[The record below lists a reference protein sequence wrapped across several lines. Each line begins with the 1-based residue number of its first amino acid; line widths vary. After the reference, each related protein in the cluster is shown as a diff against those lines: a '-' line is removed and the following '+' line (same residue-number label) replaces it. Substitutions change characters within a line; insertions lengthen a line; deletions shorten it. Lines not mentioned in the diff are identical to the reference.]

1 MKRFICALLL
11 VVCAC
16 ASAQLHHDPLTSIEV
31 DQMRDTAQ
39 DPERRIDLLLGF
51 ARTRLLGV
59 AGLHID
65 TKSGRPGLAKAEELL
80 GDFALI
86 IDELDDNLD
95 MYDTRGEDLRTSLRH
110 VLDAE
115 SGLQQQ
121 LKGLA
126 DQLAQVQAQG
136 SQGSTAVG
144 LTAAL
149 ADATDSLQSSNE
161 SAGSM
166 LAAQERK
173 RGEAGSE
180 KKSGPPQ

>member
-1 MKRFICALLL
+1 MKRFILALLL

-51 ARTRLLGV
+51 AHARLLGV

-65 TKSGRPGLAKAEELL
+65 KKSGRPDLAKAEELL

-95 MYDTRGEDLRTSLRH
+95 MYDTRGEDLRTSLRR

-115 SGLQQQ
+115 AGLQQQ

-136 SQGSTAVG
+136 PTAVG
-144 LTAAL
+144 LATAL
-149 ADATDSLQSSNE
+149 ADATDSLQSSSE
-161 SAGSM
+161 SAGAM
-166 LAAQERK
+166 LAAEERK